1 MPSNLVPLGAS
12 GSGAKEIAVAQT
24 GSIERARRTGLA
36 GARRREISAVRHAS
50 RPGLRLD
57 RVVVA
62 PSGIHVVTAG
72 SRRVPQQRVT
82 GEPAGQPTADPD
94 RDRASEAGGL
104 VAALVPARY
113 RSHVRAVLTRC
124 DEAGAD
130 VVDGVLVT
138 SPETLEHVV
147 QHAPLV
153 LSTSEVNEVALRL
166 SAMTE
171 PFPEATAV
179 PARGRWRRR
188 AAVLGT
194 LTAAATASF
203 LALTQENLAALL
215 PW

>member
-1 MPSNLVPLGAS
+1 V
-12 GSGAKEIAVAQT
+12 
-24 GSIERARRTGLA
+24 ERARRTGLA
-36 GARRREISAVRHAS
+36 GARRREIRAVRHAS

-62 PSGIHVVTAG
+62 PSGIYVVITG
-72 SRRVPQQRVT
+72 DRRVPQQRVA
-82 GEPAGQPTADPD
+82 GEPAGQPAAD

-113 RSHVRAVLTRC
+113 RAHVRGVLTRS

-138 SPETLEHVV
+138 SPDTLEHVV
-147 QHAPLV
+147 QHAPVV

-166 SAMTE
+166 SALTE
-171 PFPEATAV
+171 PFPEASAV

-194 LTAAATASF
+194 LAAAATASF
-203 LALTQENLAALL
+203 LTLTQENLAALL